1 MDNKDYDYL
10 IQSSKEGRINLL
22 DKEIDVIEKLKQG
35 DESVEAYK
43 SVIEDRYKKLK
54 NRDKLDEKL
63 DKEYQNFLEE
73 IRSASKDKIL
83 SSSYELTIKE
93 EIRLLIK
100 SMDLHPKEV
109 NLMLNIENILHEF
122 YIDWLDIDIDLGE
135 VLSYSVND
143 SIASVTKNYN
153 LKEKQNKE
161 EMEKVQVD
169 KKDKEG
175 ANEKNI

>member
-22 DKEIDVIEKLKQG
+22 DKEIDVIEKLKKG
-35 DESVEAYK
+35 DESVEVYK

-54 NRDKLDEKL
+54 NKDKLDEKL

-73 IRSASKDKIL
+73 IRRGSKDKIL